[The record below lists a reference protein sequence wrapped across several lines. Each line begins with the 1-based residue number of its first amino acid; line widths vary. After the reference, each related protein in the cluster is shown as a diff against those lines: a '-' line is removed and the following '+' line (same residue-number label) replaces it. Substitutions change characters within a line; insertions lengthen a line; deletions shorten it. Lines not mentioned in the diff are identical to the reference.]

1 MWNARLHSTGLG
13 FSVEIHKAPQ
23 FAMIRAG
30 GPMGGTIG
38 LLARDITERE
48 NLQMVG
54 GYCAR
59 DADRYP

>member
-1 MWNARLHSTGLG
+1 
-13 FSVEIHKAPQ
+13 
-23 FAMIRAG
+23 MIRAG